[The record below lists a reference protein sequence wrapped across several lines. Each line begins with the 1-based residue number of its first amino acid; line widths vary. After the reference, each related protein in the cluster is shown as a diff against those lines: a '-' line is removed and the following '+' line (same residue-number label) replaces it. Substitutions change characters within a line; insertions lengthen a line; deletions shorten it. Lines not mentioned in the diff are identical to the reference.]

1 MSVVNELR
9 MVVASE
15 RNAILSGP
23 WHWPFTV
30 VRNPTI
36 KYIKVSSRNGPAVFR
51 LRDFILMLGF
61 LFKLK
66 IESQF
71 KLKIESQFKLKI
83 ESLELKVMICF
94 NIKCLAW

>member
-9 MVVASE
+9 IVVVSE

-51 LRDFILMLGF
+51 LRVFRLMVGFFI
-61 LFKLK
+61 KV
-66 IESQF
+66 ES
-71 KLKIESQFKLKI
+71 
-83 ESLELKVMICF
+83 
-94 NIKCLAW
+94 

>member
-1 MSVVNELR
+1 MVNELR
-9 MVVASE
+9 IVVVSE

-51 LRDFILMLGF
+51 LRDFILLLGLGF
-61 LFKLK
+61 G
-66 IESQF
+66 
-71 KLKIESQFKLKI
+71 
-83 ESLELKVMICF
+83 
-94 NIKCLAW
+94 W